1 MDVATYVAKKLGY
14 EENQIEWKESKSA
27 DRETMLQRGDVDFIA
42 ATYSITPERQEKV
55 DFAGPYLLA
64 HQDVLLRADDDKI
77 KSPEDLNDA
86 RLCSVTGST
95 SAQNVK
101 EKLAPKAQLQNY
113 PTYSACLTG
122 LQNGAIDA
130 LTTDDSIL
138 AGYASQSQFKGKF
151 KLGGFKMTNENYGI
165 GVKKGSDLK
174 DKINKALEEMV
185 ADGSWDTAVKENFG
199 PANYKNE
206 PRRRSATSRAEA
218 GPDGARRPRGG
229 GGAPGR
235 ASLHAEAREIVF
247 DFLQDYDL
255 AGAVWTTV
263 QLAVLSAVGSL
274 IWGTVLAAMR
284 VGPVPLM
291 RGFGTA
297 YVNIVR
303 NIPLTVIILFASLGL
318 NQTLQIT
325 LGGGGDFETIN
336 FRLAVLGLTLYTSAF
351 VCEALRSGINTVPVG
366 QAEAARAI
374 GLSFG
379 QVLRHVVLPQAFR
392 SSVVP
397 LANVLIALIK
407 NTTVAAAIG
416 VAETALVMKEMIE
429 NEAQLLLISAI
440 IALVFV
446 VLTLP
451 TGLFLGWVGK
461 KVAVKR

>member
-1 MDVATYVAKKLGY
+1 MKLRKVTAASATVFALALTVTACGGGDSDNESSSGGGKDKITIGIKFDQPGLGQKTPQGYEGFDVDVATYVAKKLGY

-64 HQDVLLRADDDKI
+64 HQDVLLRADDDEI

-151 KLGGFKMTNENYGI
+151 KLGGFKMTDENYGI

-206 PRRRSATSRAEA
+206 P
-218 GPDGARRPRGG
+218 
-229 GGAPGR
+229 APK
-235 ASLHAEAREIVF
+235 I
-247 DFLQDYDL
+247 
-255 AGAVWTTV
+255 
-263 QLAVLSAVGSL
+263 
-274 IWGTVLAAMR
+274 
-284 VGPVPLM
+284 
-291 RGFGTA
+291 
-297 YVNIVR
+297 
-303 NIPLTVIILFASLGL
+303 
-318 NQTLQIT
+318 
-325 LGGGGDFETIN
+325 GD
-336 FRLAVLGLTLYTSAF
+336 
-351 VCEALRSGINTVPVG
+351 
-366 QAEAARAI
+366 
-374 GLSFG
+374 
-379 QVLRHVVLPQAFR
+379 
-392 SSVVP
+392 
-397 LANVLIALIK
+397 IK
-407 NTTVAAAIG
+407 
-416 VAETALVMKEMIE
+416 
-429 NEAQLLLISAI
+429 S
-440 IALVFV
+440 
-446 VLTLP
+446 
-451 TGLFLGWVGK
+451 
-461 KVAVKR
+461 